1 MSKVFTIHPVVE
13 GKIKG
18 RAIVS
23 PLPISFL
30 GEVNP
35 ETGIITSPQ
44 NPINGKSI
52 SGKIL
57 IIPESRGSTVGSYV
71 LLSLKENKKA
81 PLAIVAYKAETIVTV
96 GAILAEIPL
105 VTVENPNIT
114 SEIRNDDFLEIDTDK
129 RTLTIVTR
137 SSKLKID

>member
-1 MSKVFTIHPVVE
+1 MSKIFTISSIVE
-13 GKIKG
+13 GNVKG
-18 RAIVS
+18 YAIVS
-23 PLPISFL
+23 PHPISFL

-44 NPINGKSI
+44 NPINGKTI

-57 IIPESRGSTVGSYV
+57 VIPESRGSTVGSYV

-105 VTVENPNIT
+105 VTVKNPEII
-114 SEIRNDDFLEIDTDK
+114 SEIRNDDFLEIDTNR
-129 RTLTIVTR
+129 RTLTIITQ
-137 SSKLKID
+137 